1 MLLGIGLLLTWVL
14 IGFKIINFRNL
25 LYCISLD
32 FIIHTN
38 VILKVHLIMSMY
50 LNSRSLWLHW
60 VHMFIP
66 HSDVYIGVTH
76 KHTFNL
82 GRTQRSKLIPYHQVS
97 SQLLFFITRLN
108 FLLDWWLVQ
117 WSWNLTFICLCFIE
131 SGNRLFVKDN
141 PNTTIRNMD
150 QMQFC

>member
-1 MLLGIGLLLTWVL
+1 MIKVITTWWVWCLTAVEQIRMWHCRWCECILKSNFLLSSWVYGPKTNMCTLYCMLLGIGLLLTWVL

-38 VILKVHLIMSMY
+38 VILKVHLILSMY

-82 GRTQRSKLIPYHQVS
+82 GRTHGSKLIP
-97 SQLLFFITRLN
+97 
-108 FLLDWWLVQ
+108 
-117 WSWNLTFICLCFIE
+117 
-131 SGNRLFVKDN
+131 
-141 PNTTIRNMD
+141 
-150 QMQFC
+150 